1 MTTEDQPLHRP
12 EDLSNL
18 MKAANRGDA
27 AAYRRLLDGLVPVLR
42 AFARRGFDR
51 SGRGTGEVEDVVQET
66 LLALHLKRHTWDE
79 RLPLEPWVRA
89 IAHHKLV
96 DALRRRGFADHVPI
110 DDCVALSE
118 LAVGPTQL
126 HASDCADLLAGL
138 PQRQRSIVQAM
149 AIEGCSAREVGERL
163 GMAEGAV
170 RVALHRALKAM
181 AAACE
186 ESKP

>member
-1 MTTEDQPLHRP
+1 VIRFQ
-12 EDLSNL
+12 
-18 MKAANRGDA
+18 
-27 AAYRRLLDGLVPVLR
+27 
-42 AFARRGFDR
+42 
-51 SGRGTGEVEDVVQET
+51 
-66 LLALHLKRHTWDE
+66 
-79 RLPLEPWVRA
+79 A
-89 IAHHKLV
+89 IT
-96 DALRRRGFADHVPI
+96 
-110 DDCVALSE
+110 